1 MLVSGCSFFVLAVSL
16 RKQDDSVEKRGKRSG
31 RHSRTN
37 LPIIL
42 SKTCRVPVVD
52 Q

>member
-31 RHSRTN
+31 RHN